1 MDAIVITASGKLE
14 GVERDG
20 TFLFRGVPYASPP
33 VGEKRWLATEP
44 LKPWQGVREA
54 KKLGPVA
61 PQNINTIRAI
71 SGGDEQFAVQN
82 EDCLLLNISTPG
94 LDNGRRPV
102 MFWIHGGGCIDGA
115 GSQGVY
121 NGRWLA
127 RRGNV
132 VVVTIN
138 YRLGSLGFLNLNEI
152 TSGRIPASGN
162 EGFLDQVAAL
172 KWVRDNIAAFGG
184 DPGNVTIFGQSAG
197 AHSVAVLLGMP
208 AAKGLFHKAICQ
220 SGTAGNTCPL
230 NEARHSSEVFLNA
243 LGIRPDDEFA
253 LRAVS
258 VDRLLVAQ
266 AKFSR
271 SREVRFRAV
280 TDGMALPQ
288 PPQTAVEK
296 GFAKSI
302 PLMVGSTL
310 EETKMYMDVNSIDE
324 AGLAQRLEDMLP
336 AEFRSS
342 VVKTYRE
349 IRGRKGLSVTPGELF
364 SAIQTDATFRF
375 GAFKL
380 LEAQRKHN
388 RDVYS
393 YLYTWKSPALGGR
406 LGACHAIELGFVFGN
421 TDPVFTGQGP
431 EADTLVRK
439 TQDAWV
445 AFARTGCPTCESLG
459 EWPRFGEKQETILL
473 GKECVVVN
481 GPCRDELAVW
491 THLPKSV
498 KIAHTLGG

>member
-1 MDAIVITASGKLE
+1 MDAVVTTVSGKLE
-14 GVERDG
+14 GVQREDI
-20 TFLFRGVPYASPP
+20 FIFRGVPYATPP
-33 VGEKRWLATEP
+33 VGEKRWLPPEP
-44 LKPWQGVREA
+44 LRQWQGIREA
-54 KKLGPVA
+54 KKLGAVA

-71 SGGDEQFAVQN
+71 QGGDEQFAVQS
-82 EDCLLLNISTPG
+82 EDCLFLNISTPG

-102 MFWIHGGGCIDGA
+102 MFWIHGGGSIDGA
-115 GSQGVY
+115 GSQGIY

-138 YRLGSLGFLNLNEI
+138 YRLGSLGYLNLNEI
-152 TSGRIPASGN
+152 TGGRIPATGN

-197 AHSVAVLLGMP
+197 AHAVATLLGMP

-220 SGTAGNTCPL
+220 SGTAGNACLPD
-230 NEARHSSEVFLNA
+230 EARHASEVFLNA
-243 LGIRPDDEFA
+243 VGVNAKDVSA
-253 LRAVS
+253 LRALS
-258 VDRLLVAQ
+258 VDRLLAAQ

-280 TDGMALPQ
+280 ADGKVLPE

-296 GFAKSI
+296 GSAKSI

-310 EETKMYMDVNSIDE
+310 EETKMYMDVTAIDE
-324 AGLAQRLEDMLP
+324 AGLAKRLEGMLP
-336 AEFRSS
+336 AEYTPGIL
-342 VVKTYRE
+342 KAYRE
-349 IRGRKGLSVTPGELF
+349 IRSRRGLSVTPGELF
-364 SAIQTDATFRF
+364 SAIQTDATMRL
-375 GAFKL
+375 GAFRL
-380 LEAQRKHN
+380 LEAQRKQS

-393 YLYTWKSPALGGR
+393 YLFTWKSPALGGR
-406 LGACHAIELGFVFGN
+406 LGACHAIELGFVFGT
-421 TDPVFTGQGP
+421 TDPVLTGQGP

-445 AFARTGCPTCESLG
+445 AFARTGNPGCESLG
-459 EWPRFGEKQETILL
+459 EWPRFGDKQETMVL
-473 GKECVVVN
+473 GKECAVVN
-481 GPCRDELAVW
+481 GPCREELEVW
-491 THLPKSV
+491 ARLPKSV
-498 KIAHTLGG
+498 KIAHMMG